1 MIDWLFISVG
11 ECMYRDD
18 SFDQAKFLTL
28 RQGSKL

>member
-11 ECMYRDD
+11 ECLYWDD
-18 SFDQAKFLTL
+18 SFDRAKFLTL